1 MPGRTHGQHA
11 VPATFGYKVAVWIDE
26 IIRHVGRLK
35 GCEERV
41 FVSMLGGGA
50 GTMASVGLEGLRT
63 QDLIAENLGL
73 SSMSMPSRTIGDHL
87 TEYITILA
95 MVAATASKMAREVYT
110 LMKQEFGEVE
120 EPVPVGA
127 VGSSTRP
134 QKRKPRLSQDVVA
147 LAAEVMTFV
156 PLALEAMQTEHEA
169 DKTTSMM
176 TNSAIDRVCELT
188 GNIVQGLNEIFSDI
202 RLFPKRMRE
211 NLDLTGGLIMSERV
225 MLALGSEMGRQ
236 RAHDAV
242 YEAAQRSV
250 NENRP
255 FTETLS
261 EEEEVASRLTNEEIR
276 DLLDPEQYTGLCS
289 YFAETFAEK
298 ARECAGELEDIC

>member
-1 MPGRTHGQHA
+1 
-11 VPATFGYKVAVWIDE
+11 
-26 IIRHVGRLK
+26 
-35 GCEERV
+35 
-41 FVSMLGGGA
+41 
-50 GTMASVGLEGLRT
+50 
-63 QDLIAENLGL
+63 
-73 SSMSMPSRTIGDHL
+73 
-87 TEYITILA
+87 
-95 MVAATASKMAREVYT
+95 
-110 LMKQEFGEVE
+110 
-120 EPVPVGA
+120 
-127 VGSSTRP
+127 
-134 QKRKPRLSQDVVA
+134 
-147 LAAEVMTFV
+147 
-156 PLALEAMQTEHEA
+156 
-169 DKTTSMM
+169 
-176 TNSAIDRVCELT
+176 
-188 GNIVQGLNEIFSDI
+188 
-202 RLFPKRMRE
+202 MRE

-225 MLALGSEMGRQ
+225 MLALGAEMGRQ